1 MNTPASGK
9 SEPVS
14 VRVLDREYTVG
25 VTAEERESL
34 VAASRVLDS
43 RMREL
48 RGNNRMVAME
58 RVAVL
63 AALNLA
69 HELEI
74 LREENRSRDRAL
86 ASALDALERRLA
98 QLPQE

>member
-1 MNTPASGK
+1 MSTPEGK
-9 SEPVS
+9 AEPVN
-14 VRVLDREYTVG
+14 VRILDREYTVG
-25 VTAEERESL
+25 VAAEERDSL

-74 LREENRSRDRAL
+74 LREENRARDRAL
-86 ASALDALERRLA
+86 ANALDALERRLA
-98 QLPQE
+98 HLPQE

>member
-1 MNTPASGK
+1 
-9 SEPVS
+9 
-14 VRVLDREYTVG
+14 
-25 VTAEERESL
+25 
-34 VAASRVLDS
+34 
-43 RMREL
+43 MREL

-86 ASALDALERRLA
+86 ANALDALERRLA
-98 QLPQE
+98 RLPQE

>member
-1 MNTPASGK
+1 MSTSEAAP
-9 SEPVS
+9 EPVN
-14 VRVLDREYTVG
+14 VRILDREYTVG
-25 VTAEERESL
+25 VTAEERDSL

-74 LREENRSRDRAL
+74 LREENRTRDRAL
-86 ASALDALERRLA
+86 ASALDALERRLG

>member
-1 MNTPASGK
+1 MSAPEGK
-9 SEPVS
+9 AEPVN
-14 VRVLDREYTVG
+14 VRILDREYTVG
-25 VTAEERESL
+25 VTEEERESL

-48 RGNNRMVAME
+48 RGNNRMVATE

-69 HELEI
+69 HELEM

-98 QLPQE
+98 QLPHE

>member
-1 MNTPASGK
+1 MSTPEGK
-9 SEPVS
+9 AEPVN
-14 VRVLDREYTVG
+14 VRILDREYTVG
-25 VTAEERESL
+25 VTAAERESL

>member
-1 MNTPASGK
+1 MSTPEGK
-9 SEPVS
+9 AEPVN
-14 VRVLDREYTVG
+14 VRILDREYTVG
-25 VTAEERESL
+25 VTAEERDSL

-74 LREENRSRDRAL
+74 LREENRTRDRAL
-86 ASALDALERRLA
+86 ASALDALERRLG

>member
-1 MNTPASGK
+1 MSTPERKA
-9 SEPVS
+9 EPVN
-14 VRVLDREYTVG
+14 VRILDREYTVG
-25 VTAEERESL
+25 VTAEERDSL

-86 ASALDALERRLA
+86 ANALDALERRLA

>member
-1 MNTPASGK
+1 MSAPDGK
-9 SEPVS
+9 AEPVN
-14 VRVLDREYTVG
+14 VRILDREYTVG

-34 VAASRVLDS
+34 VAASLVLDS

-86 ASALDALERRLA
+86 ANALDALERRLA
-98 QLPQE
+98 QLPQD

>member
-1 MNTPASGK
+1 VSTAEGK
-9 SEPVS
+9 AEPVN
-14 VRVLDREYTVG
+14 VRILDREYTVG
-25 VTAEERESL
+25 VSAEERESL

-86 ASALDALERRLA
+86 ANALDALERRLA
-98 QLPQE
+98 RLPQE

>member
-1 MNTPASGK
+1 MSDT
-9 SEPVS
+9 EPVS
-14 VRVLDREYTVG
+14 IRILDRDYTVG
-25 VTAEERESL
+25 VQPAQREGL
-34 VAASRVLDS
+34 LAAARLLEK
-43 RMREL
+43 RMHEI
-48 RGNNRMVAME
+48 RGGNRMVAME

-74 LREENRSRDRAL
+74 LREENRTRDRAL
-86 ASALDALERRLA
+86 ASALDALERRLG

>member
-1 MNTPASGK
+1 MSTAEGK
-9 SEPVS
+9 AEPVN
-14 VRVLDREYTVG
+14 VRILDREYTVG
-25 VTAEERESL
+25 VSAEERESL

-86 ASALDALERRLA
+86 ANALDALERRLA
-98 QLPQE
+98 RLPQE

>member
-1 MNTPASGK
+1 MSTAEGK
-9 SEPVS
+9 AEPVN
-14 VRVLDREYTVG
+14 VRILDREYTVG

-74 LREENRSRDRAL
+74 LREENRTRDRAL
-86 ASALDALERRLA
+86 ANALDALERRLA

>member
-1 MNTPASGK
+1 MSTPEGK
-9 SEPVS
+9 AEPVN
-14 VRVLDREYTVG
+14 VRILDREYTVG

>member
-1 MNTPASGK
+1 MSTPQGK
-9 SEPVS
+9 AEPVN
-14 VRVLDREYTVG
+14 VRILDREYTVG
-25 VTAEERESL
+25 VTAEERDSL

-74 LREENRSRDRAL
+74 LREENRTRDRAL
-86 ASALDALERRLA
+86 ANALDALERRLA
-98 QLPQE
+98 LLPQE

>member
-1 MNTPASGK
+1 MSTPEGK
-9 SEPVS
+9 AEPVN
-14 VRVLDREYTVG
+14 VRILDREYTVG
-25 VTAEERESL
+25 VTAEERDSL

-74 LREENRSRDRAL
+74 LREENHTRDRAL
-86 ASALDALERRLA
+86 ASALDALERRLG

>member
-1 MNTPASGK
+1 MSTAEGK
-9 SEPVS
+9 AEPVN
-14 VRVLDREYTVG
+14 VRILDREYTVG
-25 VTAEERESL
+25 VSAEERESL

>member
-1 MNTPASGK
+1 MSAPDGK
-9 SEPVS
+9 AEPVN
-14 VRVLDREYTVG
+14 VRILGREYTVG

-86 ASALDALERRLA
+86 ANALDALERRLA
-98 QLPQE
+98 QLPQD